1 MGEDAHVTQDAPV
14 DDAVPVTAGPVSCA
28 LVISAGWLLAPGDT
42 TTVIERGAV
51 AVDGGRI
58 VGMGPARE
66 VAERWSGA
74 EVVDLPGH
82 VLMPGLVNAHTHL
95 GMTMFRGMAD
105 DRDLDA
111 FLAAVVPV
119 EGAVLSA
126 DRVRRATRA
135 AAVESVLA
143 GVTTALDMY
152 FFVDAALDAADQV
165 GLRLLSGPVLF
176 DGGPGSLAWDQLVEW
191 AGAWLAEHPSRPGF
205 RPVLGPHSTYTVS
218 PEHLGAVA
226 EMAGAS
232 GALVHIHA
240 SETAAENEL
249 VRSRHGVRPV
259 PLLADVG
266 LLGPGTVLAHA
277 VHLDDAE
284 LAAVAASGSAVAHCP
299 ASNLKLSSGVARVPE
314 LLAAGATV
322 GIGTDGPA
330 SSNDLDVLGA
340 TRLAALLHK
349 GVGTGAPGG
358 PGAADA
364 TNVSAG
370 EALRM
375 ATLGG
380 ARSLGIDGDVGSL
393 EVGKL
398 ADLIAVDLDRP
409 HVQPVYDV
417 ASAVLYAAGRG
428 DVTDVWVAGRPVV
441 QAGRPT
447 ALDASAVTDDLRDLQ
462 RVVADL
468 RDGVG
473 PV

>member
-1 MGEDAHVTQDAPV
+1 MMAGGPEPT
-14 DDAVPVTAGPVSCA
+14 GPVSCA
-28 LVISAGWLLAPGDT
+28 LVIRAGWLLGPGDT
-42 TTVIERGAV
+42 TTVVVDGAI
-51 AVDGGRI
+51 AVDDGRI
-58 VGMGPARE
+58 VGIGPADE
-66 VAERWSGA
+66 VARRWSGA
-74 EVVDLPGH
+74 EVVDLPAH
-82 VLMPGLVNAHTHL
+82 VLMPGLVNSHTHL
-95 GMTMFRGMAD
+95 AMTMFRGMAD

-111 FLAAVVPV
+111 FLATVLPV
-119 EGAVLSA
+119 EGEVLSA

-135 AAVESVLA
+135 AAVESVSA

-152 FFVDAALDAADQV
+152 FHVDAALDAADEV

-176 DGGPGSLAWDQLVEW
+176 DGGPGSLAWDPLVEW
-191 AGAWLAEHPSRPGF
+191 AAAWLAEHPSAPGF

-218 PEHLGAVA
+218 PEHLRAVA
-226 EMAGAS
+226 ELAGAS

-240 SETAAENEL
+240 SETAGENEL

-259 PLLADVG
+259 ALLADVG

-284 LAAVAASGSAVAHCP
+284 LAAVAASGAAVAHCP

-349 GVGTGAPGG
+349 GVGTGGGEGAGG
-358 PGAADA
+358 PDA

-375 ATLGG
+375 ATLDG
-380 ARSLGIDGDVGSL
+380 ARALGIDADVGSL
-393 EVGKL
+393 DVGKL

-409 HVQPVYDV
+409 HIQPVYDV

-428 DVTDVWVAGRPVV
+428 DVTDVWLAGRRVV
-441 QAGRPT
+441 EAGRAT
-447 ALDASAVTDDLRDLQ
+447 ALDAAVVTDDLRDLQ
-462 RVVADL
+462 RAVADL
-468 RDGVG
+468 RDGVD
-473 PV
+473 PT